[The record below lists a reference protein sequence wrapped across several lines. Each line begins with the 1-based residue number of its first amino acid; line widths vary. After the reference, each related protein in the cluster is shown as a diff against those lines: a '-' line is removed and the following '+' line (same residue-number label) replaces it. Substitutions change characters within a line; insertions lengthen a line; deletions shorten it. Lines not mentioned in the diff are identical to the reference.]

1 MTPSRRI
8 STEENT
14 AKSSFLLSLILSR
27 ESDESRN
34 DILVTKSKDINVI
47 SQATTVLF
55 RHVPETGENK
65 ELDGE
70 GKFTSTRPGASELE
84 PLFSRHREI
93 QMLLISPT
101 NPMKIN
107 DALLTYL

>member
-8 STEENT
+8 STEEST

-47 SQATTVLF
+47 SQAITDLF
-55 RHVPETGENK
+55 QHVPETGENK
-65 ELDGE
+65 ELGGE
-70 GKFTSTRPGASELE
+70 EKFILTRRGVLE
-84 PLFSRHREI
+84 
-93 QMLLISPT
+93 
-101 NPMKIN
+101 
-107 DALLTYL
+107 